1 MTAARAPREDR
12 RTALVLAAYRQLA
25 QRGFEGL
32 RTRDVAAE
40 VGVNIATLHYYF
52 PTKEK
57 LIEGVAAHAMERF
70 RTTLETGNGSGDLL
84 RSYLRGVRRLLAEEP
99 ELGAVM
105 GELALRS
112 SRDPALARI
121 MREMNETWHS
131 TVRALLRRAA
141 REGKLSRELDADPV
155 AAVIV
160 AVLASLSLPRAG
172 LRNQQ
177 ALRQLEHWLGRD

>member
-1 MTAARAPREDR
+1 MSPAASREDR
-12 RTALVLAAYRQLA
+12 QTALVLAAYRQIA
-25 QRGFEGL
+25 RHGFEGL

-57 LIEGVAAHAMERF
+57 LIEAVVAHAMGRF
-70 RTTLETGNGSGDLL
+70 RTTLENQDSSADLL
-84 RSYLRGVRRLLAEEP
+84 RHYLRGVRRLLADEP

-112 SRDPALARI
+112 ARDPGLARI
-121 MREMNETWHS
+121 MQEMNETWHR

-141 REGKLSRELDADPV
+141 RAGEIPRDLDSDPV
-155 AAVIV
+155 AAAII
-160 AVLASLSLPRAG
+160 AVLASMSLPRAG
-172 LRNQQ
+172 VRNAQ
-177 ALRQLEHWLGRD
+177 AVHQLENWLHIE

>member
-1 MTAARAPREDR
+1 M
-12 RTALVLAAYRQLA
+12 LAAYRQIA
-25 QRGFEGL
+25 KHGFEGL

-57 LIEGVAAHAMERF
+57 LIEGVVEHAMGRF
-70 RTTLETGNGSGDLL
+70 RTTLEARGGSADILGA
-84 RSYLRGVRRLLAEEP
+84 YLRGVRRLLAEEP

-112 SRDPALARI
+112 SRDPALGRI
-121 MREMNETWHS
+121 VQDMNETWHR

-141 REGKLSRELDADPV
+141 KEGRISRDLDADPV
-155 AAVIV
+155 AAIIV
-160 AVLASLSLPRAG
+160 AVLASLSLPRPG
-172 LRNQQ
+172 VRNSQ
-177 ALRQLEHWLGRD
+177 AIHQLERWLAGDSGRDHSSN